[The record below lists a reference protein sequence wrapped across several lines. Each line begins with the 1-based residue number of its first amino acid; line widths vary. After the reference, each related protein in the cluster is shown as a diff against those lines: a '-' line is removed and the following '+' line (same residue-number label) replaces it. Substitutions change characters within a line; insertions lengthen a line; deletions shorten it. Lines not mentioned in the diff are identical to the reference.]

1 MSFPYDRRKSPRV
14 GIQWP
19 ITIQTAEGPI
29 EAKLKNLAADGAY
42 IYCKQTSNPDNFV
55 PITINPP
62 NHSPLKVTA
71 KVLWADQGLSPG
83 MGVRFVQ
90 MSEKDRHFLVKEVS
104 DLLKSK

>member
-1 MSFPYDRRKSPRV
+1 MSFPHDRRKSPRV

-19 ITIQTAEGPI
+19 ITIQTAGGSI

-42 IYCKQTSNPDNFV
+42 IYCKQTSDPDNFV

-71 KVLWADQGLSPG
+71 KVLWADQGSSPG

-90 MSEKDRHFLVKEVS
+90 MSEKDRHFLVNEVS
-104 DLLKSK
+104 ELLKSK

>member
-1 MSFPYDRRKSPRV
+1 MQKEKRKHPRIEM
-14 GIQWP
+14 GWP
-19 ITIQTAEGPI
+19 ITIQTAEGPM

-42 IYCKQTSNPDNFV
+42 IYCKQTSDPDNFV